1 MEIAYTRFSMF
12 LYFVIVFFAYFLA
25 PSLAHAWGPGAHL
38 DYALHALGQIAV
50 LAPPIQALL
59 KKYPQDFLY
68 GNLAAD
74 IIFGKKFAGD
84 LHHCHHWDVAL
95 PLLDR
100 AKNERQQAFIYGYLT
115 HLSVDTVAHN
125 YFVPYTTIKSYEALT
140 LRHTYW
146 EMRYDLKMPQ
156 RVWEVMKELAEG
168 DYSENDALLEG
179 GLKKALF
186 SFKTTKRIFDGLMLV
201 QRMNKWRKAAE
212 LMAARSSY
220 RLTDETVKDFKGLC
234 YAASLNFLQNVDQS
248 YVLQADPTGHLKLLY
263 AKEMVGKLRKYVS
276 KKVLGRA
283 EADALILKIRK
294 SLREG
299 IYKPVS
305 LPDVYDVM

>member
-1 MEIAYTRFSMF
+1 ML
-12 LYFVIVFFAYFLA
+12 LYFFTVLIASFLI
-25 PSLAHAWGPGAHL
+25 PVVAHAWGPGAHL
-38 DYALHALGQIAV
+38 DYALNALSHIAI
-50 LAPPIQALL
+50 LAPPLQALL
-59 KKYPQDFLY
+59 KKFPNDFLY

-84 LHHCHHWDVAL
+84 LYHCHHWDVAL

-100 AKNERQQAFIYGYLT
+100 AKTERQRAFIYGYLT

-125 YFVPYTTIKSYEALT
+125 YFVPYTTIQSYEALT

-146 EMRYDLKMPQ
+146 EMRYDLKMPPK
-156 RVWEVMKELAEG
+156 VWDVMQELAEG

-220 RLTDETVKDFKGLC
+220 PLTDETVKDFKSLC
-234 YAASLNFLQNVDQS
+234 YASSINFLQNVDES
-248 YVLQADPTGHLKLLY
+248 YVIQADPTGHLKLLY
-263 AKEMVGKLRKYVS
+263 AKEMVGKLRKYVF
-276 KKVLGRA
+276 KKVIDRK
-283 EADALILKIRK
+283 EADLLIVKIRK

-305 LPDVYDVM
+305 LPDIYDVM

>member
-1 MEIAYTRFSMF
+1 MF
-12 LYFVIVFFAYFLA
+12 AYFVIVFFIYLLI
-25 PSLAHAWGPGAHL
+25 PSVVHAWGPGAHL
-38 DYALHALGQIAV
+38 DYALHALSQVAV
-50 LAPPIQALL
+50 LAPPIRELL
-59 KKYPQDFLY
+59 KKFPNDFLY

-84 LHHCHHWDVAL
+84 LYHCHHWEVAL

-100 AKNERQQAFIYGYLT
+100 AKNERQRAFIYGYLT
-115 HLSVDTVAHN
+115 HLSVDTVSHN

-146 EMRYDLKMPQ
+146 EMRYDLKMPAK
-156 RVWEVMKELAEG
+156 VWEVMKELANG

-186 SFKTTKRIFDGLMLV
+186 SFKTTKKIFDGLMLV
-201 QRMNKWRKAAE
+201 QRMNKWRRAAE

-220 RLTDETVKDFKGLC
+220 PLTDETVKDFKSIC
-234 YAASLNFLQNVDQS
+234 YTSSVDFLQNFDQS
-248 YVLQADPTGHLKLLY
+248 YVLQADPSGHLKLLY
-263 AKEMVGKLRKYVS
+263 AKEMVGKLRKYFS
-276 KKVLGRA
+276 KKVIDKKEA
-283 EADALILKIRK
+283 EVLIQKIRK

-299 IYKPVS
+299 IYKPVL
-305 LPDVYDVM
+305 LPDIYDLI

>member
-1 MEIAYTRFSMF
+1 ML
-12 LYFVIVFFAYFLA
+12 LYFFIVLLTSFLIPA
-25 PSLAHAWGPGAHL
+25 SAHAWGPGAHL
-38 DYALHALGQIAV
+38 DYALNILANIAL

-59 KKYPQDFLY
+59 MKFPHDFLY

-84 LHHCHHWDVAL
+84 LYHCHPWDVAL
-95 PLLDR
+95 PLLER
-100 AKNERQQAFIYGYLT
+100 AKNERQRAFIYGYLT

-125 YFVPYTTIKSYEALT
+125 YFVPYTTIQSYEALT

-146 EMRYDLKMPQ
+146 EMRYDLKMPPK
-156 RVWEVMKELAEG
+156 VWDVMQELADG
-168 DYSENDALLEG
+168 DYSDNDALLEG

-212 LMAARSSY
+212 LMASRSSY
-220 RLTDETVKDFKGLC
+220 PLTDDTVKDFKSLC
-234 YAASLNFLQNVDQS
+234 YASSINFLQNVDKS
-248 YVLQADPTGHLKLLY
+248 YVIQADPTGHLKLLY
-263 AKEMVGKLRKYVS
+263 AKEMVRKLRKYVF
-276 KKVLGRA
+276 KKVIDKKDA
-283 EADALILKIRK
+283 ETLIVKIRK

-299 IYKPVS
+299 IYKPVA
-305 LPDVYDVM
+305 LPDIYDVM